1 MKKRLQQLAEHA
13 QQVADCANRAIESS
27 SAATEMNAL
36 NDAMMAYRSAAV
48 FYLTHPSIADYVRAD
63 ARKHSPETRE
73 AIERIADLIDR
84 LNEPD

>member
-1 MKKRLQQLAEHA
+1 MKKRLQELAERA
-13 QQVADCANRAIESS
+13 QRVTDCANRAIET
-27 SAATEMNAL
+27 SAAAIEMNAL
-36 NDAMMAYRSAAV
+36 NDAMVAYRGAAV